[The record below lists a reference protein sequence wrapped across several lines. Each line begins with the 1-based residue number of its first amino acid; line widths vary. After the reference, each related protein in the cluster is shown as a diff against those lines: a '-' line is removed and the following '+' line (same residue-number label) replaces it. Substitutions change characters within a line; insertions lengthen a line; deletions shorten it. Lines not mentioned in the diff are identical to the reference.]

1 MHFYVKKVVTNKE
14 ESCILYKNRLPLLWE
29 VNAKKG
35 RLDMRKKILSA
46 ALALIMLLAL
56 VPTAVFAATAEP
68 NVTVSKT
75 ATEVEGMVNAW
86 DVELKVTAK
95 PDTTAGSANDVVLV
109 IDNSNSMYIENI
121 PTGEIE
127 WDWLWPT
134 EVMINRMTIAKMAAK
149 QFVDQI
155 LVEGGNSRVAVVV
168 FGSGIAATKDF
179 TNNKAEL
186 KAFIDDIYKNMNQ
199 DSGGTN
205 IQTGINKAAEM
216 LSNSTNQ
223 KNIVLL
229 ADGEPT
235 YYYDGNER
243 KGDGGSCDN
252 ETKKAT
258 IAAAAA
264 AKEKNTLYTVAFAAG
279 KLGTEIMNT
288 CATSPKT
295 AFTVDE
301 EKDVAKLDDVF
312 SEIAGS
318 ITTSC
323 KDASVTDV
331 MGDGFVVVG
340 DVSTANG
347 TAEVSEDGKTINWTI
362 GDVTEAEVDKDGK
375 PTGNYVATL
384 TYTVNLDEGIYEAV
398 PGENGLYAVNKS
410 AVLSYNNGAK
420 ETFEVPEVYVT
431 ALYMA
436 KLLANE
442 ESGVF
447 DVVVTN
453 ENSGEEWGTATLN
466 AIAVTDDMTEDQL
479 LAAVAENMLVVMET
493 VPAGSYVAEEIVD
506 AADYNVAYY
515 VTNLADLE
523 DNGENLMESNTFSMV
538 NGEDVVVIV
547 ANEKILSVP
556 EVVSI
561 NVTKLWK
568 GDTEADRP
576 ESITVDVLAD
586 GEVVESMELT
596 AADNWTGSLLDMPA
610 YANGKAIVYTVEE
623 RAVEGYTAAY
633 STDANGGLV
642 ITNTLV
648 PAPIVDPGAN
658 VDPEPTP
665 TPQTGDSANMVLYIV
680 LAVMAMAGVCAMV
693 FVPKK
698 HGKRSA

>member
-1 MHFYVKKVVTNKE
+1 
-14 ESCILYKNRLPLLWE
+14 
-29 VNAKKG
+29 
-35 RLDMRKKILSA
+35 MRKKILSA
-46 ALALIMLLAL
+46 VLALVMLLAL

-75 ATEVEGMVNAW
+75 ATAVEGMVNAW

-95 PDTTAGSANDVVLV
+95 PDT
-109 IDNSNSMYIENI
+109 
-121 PTGEIE
+121 
-127 WDWLWPT
+127 
-134 EVMINRMTIAKMAAK
+134 
-149 QFVDQI
+149 
-155 LVEGGNSRVAVVV
+155 
-168 FGSGIAATKDF
+168 
-179 TNNKAEL
+179 
-186 KAFIDDIYKNMNQ
+186 
-199 DSGGTN
+199 
-205 IQTGINKAAEM
+205 
-216 LSNSTNQ
+216 
-223 KNIVLL
+223 
-229 ADGEPT
+229 
-235 YYYDGNER
+235 
-243 KGDGGSCDN
+243 
-252 ETKKAT
+252 
-258 IAAAAA
+258 
-264 AKEKNTLYTVAFAAG
+264 
-279 KLGTEIMNT
+279 
-288 CATSPKT
+288 
-295 AFTVDE
+295 
-301 EKDVAKLDDVF
+301 
-312 SEIAGS
+312 IAGS

-362 GDVTEAEVDKDGK
+362 GDVTEAEVDMDGK

-398 PGENGLYAVNKS
+398 PSENGLYAVNKS

-453 ENSGEEWGTATLN
+453 ENSREEWGTATLN

-479 LAAVAENMLVVMET
+479 LDAVAENMLVVMET

-506 AADYNVAYY
+506 VADYNVAYY

-576 ESITVDVLAD
+576 ESIMVDVLAD

-665 TPQTGDSANMVLYIV
+665 TPQTGDSSNMVLYIV

-698 HGKRSA
+698 KRG

>member
-1 MHFYVKKVVTNKE
+1 
-14 ESCILYKNRLPLLWE
+14 
-29 VNAKKG
+29 
-35 RLDMRKKILSA
+35 MRKKILSA
-46 ALALIMLLAL
+46 VLALVMLLAL

-75 ATEVEGMVNAW
+75 ATAVEGMVNAW

-95 PDTTAGSANDVVLV
+95 PDT
-109 IDNSNSMYIENI
+109 
-121 PTGEIE
+121 
-127 WDWLWPT
+127 
-134 EVMINRMTIAKMAAK
+134 
-149 QFVDQI
+149 
-155 LVEGGNSRVAVVV
+155 
-168 FGSGIAATKDF
+168 
-179 TNNKAEL
+179 
-186 KAFIDDIYKNMNQ
+186 
-199 DSGGTN
+199 
-205 IQTGINKAAEM
+205 
-216 LSNSTNQ
+216 
-223 KNIVLL
+223 
-229 ADGEPT
+229 
-235 YYYDGNER
+235 
-243 KGDGGSCDN
+243 
-252 ETKKAT
+252 
-258 IAAAAA
+258 
-264 AKEKNTLYTVAFAAG
+264 
-279 KLGTEIMNT
+279 
-288 CATSPKT
+288 
-295 AFTVDE
+295 
-301 EKDVAKLDDVF
+301 
-312 SEIAGS
+312 IAGS

-340 DVSTANG
+340 DVPTANG

-362 GDVTEAEVDKDGK
+362 GDVTEAEVDQDGK

-398 PGENGLYAVNKS
+398 PSENGLYAVNKS

>member
-1 MHFYVKKVVTNKE
+1 
-14 ESCILYKNRLPLLWE
+14 
-29 VNAKKG
+29 
-35 RLDMRKKILSA
+35 MRKKILSA
-46 ALALIMLLAL
+46 VLALVMLLAL

-75 ATEVEGMVNAW
+75 ATAVEGMVNAW

-95 PDTTAGSANDVVLV
+95 PDT
-109 IDNSNSMYIENI
+109 
-121 PTGEIE
+121 
-127 WDWLWPT
+127 
-134 EVMINRMTIAKMAAK
+134 
-149 QFVDQI
+149 
-155 LVEGGNSRVAVVV
+155 
-168 FGSGIAATKDF
+168 
-179 TNNKAEL
+179 
-186 KAFIDDIYKNMNQ
+186 
-199 DSGGTN
+199 
-205 IQTGINKAAEM
+205 
-216 LSNSTNQ
+216 
-223 KNIVLL
+223 
-229 ADGEPT
+229 
-235 YYYDGNER
+235 
-243 KGDGGSCDN
+243 
-252 ETKKAT
+252 
-258 IAAAAA
+258 
-264 AKEKNTLYTVAFAAG
+264 
-279 KLGTEIMNT
+279 
-288 CATSPKT
+288 
-295 AFTVDE
+295 
-301 EKDVAKLDDVF
+301 
-312 SEIAGS
+312 IAGS

-362 GDVTEAEVDKDGK
+362 GDVTEAEVDQDGK

-398 PGENGLYAVNKS
+398 PSENGLYAVNKS

-442 ESGVF
+442 EKGIF

-453 ENSGEEWGTATLN
+453 ENTGEEWGTASLN
-466 AIAVTDDMTEDQL
+466 AIAVTEDMTEEQL
-479 LAAVAENMLVVMET
+479 LAAVAENMLVIMET

-515 VTNLADLE
+515 VMNPSALE
-523 DNGENLMESNTFSMV
+523 NNDGNLMESNTFSMV

-556 EVVSI
+556 EVVNI
-561 NVTKLWK
+561 YVTKFWK

-576 ESITVDVLAD
+576 ESITVNVLAD
-586 GEVVESMELT
+586 GKVVESMELT
-596 AADNWTGSLLDMPA
+596 AADNWAGSLLDMPA

-623 RAVEGYTAAY
+623 KAVEGYTAAY
-633 STDANGGLV
+633 STDANGGLI

-648 PAPIVDPGAN
+648 PAPTVDPGSN
-658 VDPEPTP
+658 VDPEPAP
-665 TPQTGDSANMVLYIV
+665 TPQTGDSSNMVLYIV
-680 LAVMAMAGVCAMV
+680 LAVMAMAGVCTMV

>member
-1 MHFYVKKVVTNKE
+1 
-14 ESCILYKNRLPLLWE
+14 
-29 VNAKKG
+29 
-35 RLDMRKKILSA
+35 MRKKILSA
-46 ALALIMLLAL
+46 VLALVMLLAL

-75 ATEVEGMVNAW
+75 ATAVEGMVNAW

-95 PDTTAGSANDVVLV
+95 PDT
-109 IDNSNSMYIENI
+109 
-121 PTGEIE
+121 
-127 WDWLWPT
+127 
-134 EVMINRMTIAKMAAK
+134 
-149 QFVDQI
+149 
-155 LVEGGNSRVAVVV
+155 
-168 FGSGIAATKDF
+168 
-179 TNNKAEL
+179 
-186 KAFIDDIYKNMNQ
+186 
-199 DSGGTN
+199 
-205 IQTGINKAAEM
+205 
-216 LSNSTNQ
+216 
-223 KNIVLL
+223 
-229 ADGEPT
+229 
-235 YYYDGNER
+235 
-243 KGDGGSCDN
+243 
-252 ETKKAT
+252 
-258 IAAAAA
+258 
-264 AKEKNTLYTVAFAAG
+264 
-279 KLGTEIMNT
+279 
-288 CATSPKT
+288 
-295 AFTVDE
+295 
-301 EKDVAKLDDVF
+301 
-312 SEIAGS
+312 IAGS

-398 PGENGLYAVNKS
+398 PSENGLYAVNKS

-479 LAAVAENMLVVMET
+479 LDAVAENMLVVMET

-506 AADYNVAYY
+506 VADYNVAYY

-576 ESITVDVLAD
+576 ESIMVDVLAD

-665 TPQTGDSANMVLYIV
+665 TPQTGDSSNMVLYIV

-698 HGKRSA
+698 KRG

>member
-1 MHFYVKKVVTNKE
+1 
-14 ESCILYKNRLPLLWE
+14 
-29 VNAKKG
+29 
-35 RLDMRKKILSA
+35 MRKKILSA

-109 IDNSNSMYIENI
+109 IDNSNSMYQKTIS
-121 PTGEIE
+121 TGEIVWE
-127 WDWLWPT
+127 WWWPT
-134 EVMINRMTIAKMAAK
+134 EEKIDRMTVAKMAAK

-179 TNNKAEL
+179 TNNKADL
-186 KAFIDDIYKNMNQ
+186 KEFIENISQ
-199 DSGGTN
+199 DYNNGGTN
-205 IQTGINKAAEM
+205 IQTGINKAADL
-216 LSNSTNQ
+216 LSNSTNH

-235 YYYDGNER
+235 YYYDGNELKG
-243 KGDGGSCDN
+243 KGDKCD
-252 ETKKAT
+252 EATKQAT

-295 AFTVDE
+295 AFAVDE

-362 GDVTEAEVDKDGK
+362 GDVTEAEVDQDGK

-479 LAAVAENMLVVMET
+479 LAAVAENMLVIMET

-515 VTNLADLE
+515 VMNPSALE
-523 DNGENLMESNTFSMV
+523 NNDGNLMESNTFSMV

-556 EVVSI
+556 EVVNI
-561 NVTKLWK
+561 YVTKFWK

-576 ESITVDVLAD
+576 ESITVNVLAD
-586 GEVVESMELT
+586 GKVVESMELT
-596 AADNWTGSLLDMPA
+596 AADNWAGSLLDMPA

-623 RAVEGYTAAY
+623 KAVEGYTAAY
-633 STDANGGLV
+633 STDANGGLI

-648 PAPIVDPGAN
+648 PAPTVDPGSN
-658 VDPEPTP
+658 VDPEPAP
-665 TPQTGDSANMVLYIV
+665 TPQTGDSSNMVLYIV

>member
-1 MHFYVKKVVTNKE
+1 
-14 ESCILYKNRLPLLWE
+14 
-29 VNAKKG
+29 
-35 RLDMRKKILSA
+35 MRKKILSA
-46 ALALIMLLAL
+46 VLALVMLLAL

-75 ATEVEGMVNAW
+75 ATAVEGMVNAW

-95 PDTTAGSANDVVLV
+95 PDT
-109 IDNSNSMYIENI
+109 
-121 PTGEIE
+121 
-127 WDWLWPT
+127 
-134 EVMINRMTIAKMAAK
+134 
-149 QFVDQI
+149 
-155 LVEGGNSRVAVVV
+155 
-168 FGSGIAATKDF
+168 
-179 TNNKAEL
+179 
-186 KAFIDDIYKNMNQ
+186 
-199 DSGGTN
+199 
-205 IQTGINKAAEM
+205 
-216 LSNSTNQ
+216 
-223 KNIVLL
+223 
-229 ADGEPT
+229 
-235 YYYDGNER
+235 
-243 KGDGGSCDN
+243 
-252 ETKKAT
+252 
-258 IAAAAA
+258 
-264 AKEKNTLYTVAFAAG
+264 
-279 KLGTEIMNT
+279 
-288 CATSPKT
+288 
-295 AFTVDE
+295 
-301 EKDVAKLDDVF
+301 
-312 SEIAGS
+312 IAGS

-362 GDVTEAEVDKDGK
+362 GDVTEAEVDMDGK

-398 PGENGLYAVNKS
+398 PSENGLYAVNKS

-479 LAAVAENMLVVMET
+479 LDAVAENMLVVMET

-506 AADYNVAYY
+506 VADYNVAYY

-576 ESITVDVLAD
+576 ESIMVDVLAD

-665 TPQTGDSANMVLYIV
+665 TPQTGDSSNMVLYIV

-698 HGKRSA
+698 KRG

>member
-109 IDNSNSMYIENI
+109 IDNSNSMYQKTI

-127 WDWLWPT
+127 WDWWWPT
-134 EVMINRMTIAKMAAK
+134 EVMIDRMTIAKMAAEK
-149 QFVDQI
+149 FIDQI
-155 LVEGGNSRVAVVV
+155 LVEGGNSRVAIVV
-168 FGSGIAATKDF
+168 FGSGIAATKGF
-179 TNNKAEL
+179 TNNKADL
-186 KAFIDDIYKNMNQ
+186 KEFIENISQ
-199 DSGGTN
+199 DYNNGGTN
-205 IQTGINKAAEM
+205 IQTGINKAADL
-216 LSNSTNQ
+216 LSNSTNH

-235 YYYDGNER
+235 YYYDGNELKG
-243 KGDGGSCDN
+243 KGDKCD
-252 ETKKAT
+252 EATKQAT

-264 AKEKNTLYTVAFAAG
+264 AKEENTLYTVAFDAG
-279 KLGTEIMNT
+279 KLGTEIMKT
-288 CATSPKT
+288 CATSSKT
-295 AFTVDE
+295 AFAVNE
-301 EKDVAKLDDVF
+301 EKDVAKLTNVF

-323 KDASVTDV
+323 KNASVTDV

-340 DVSTANG
+340 DVSTDNG
-347 TAEVSEDGKTINWTI
+347 TAVVSEDGKTINWTI
-362 GDVTEAEVDKDGK
+362 GDVVEAEVDQDGK

-398 PGENGLYAVNKS
+398 PNENGLYAVNKS
-410 AVLSYNNGAK
+410 AVLSYNNGA
-420 ETFEVPEVYVT
+420 EEVFEVPEVYVT

-442 ESGVF
+442 EKGIF

-453 ENSGEEWGTATLN
+453 ENTGEEWGTASLN
-466 AIAVTDDMTEDQL
+466 AIAVTEDMTEEQL
-479 LAAVAENMLVVMET
+479 LAAVAENMLVIMET

-515 VTNLADLE
+515 VMNPSALE
-523 DNGENLMESNTFSMV
+523 NNDGNLMESNTFSMV

-556 EVVSI
+556 EVVNI
-561 NVTKLWK
+561 YVTKFWK

-576 ESITVDVLAD
+576 ESITVNVLAD
-586 GEVVESMELT
+586 GKVVESMELT
-596 AADNWTGSLLDMPA
+596 AADNWAGSLLDMPA

-623 RAVEGYTAAY
+623 KAVEGYTAAY
-633 STDANGGLV
+633 STDANGGLI

-648 PAPIVDPGAN
+648 PAPTVDPGSN
-658 VDPEPTP
+658 VDPEPAP
-665 TPQTGDSANMVLYIV
+665 APQTGDSSNMVLYIV

>member
-29 VNAKKG
+29 VNARKG

-46 ALALIMLLAL
+46 ALALVMLLAL

-109 IDNSNSMYIENI
+109 IDNSNSMYQKTI

-127 WDWLWPT
+127 WDWWWPT
-134 EVMINRMTIAKMAAK
+134 EVMIDRMTIAKMAAEK
-149 QFVDQI
+149 FIDQI
-155 LVEGGNSRVAVVV
+155 LVEGGNSRVAIVV
-168 FGSGIAATKDF
+168 FGSGIAATKGF
-179 TNNKAEL
+179 TNNKADL
-186 KAFIDDIYKNMNQ
+186 KEFIENISQ
-199 DSGGTN
+199 DYNNGGTN
-205 IQTGINKAAEM
+205 IQTGINKAADL
-216 LSNSTNQ
+216 LSNSTNH

-235 YYYDGNER
+235 YYYDGNELKG
-243 KGDGGSCDN
+243 KGDKCD
-252 ETKKAT
+252 EATKQAT

-264 AKEKNTLYTVAFAAG
+264 AKEENTLYTVAFDAG
-279 KLGTEIMNT
+279 KLGTEIMKT
-288 CATSPKT
+288 CATSSKT
-295 AFTVDE
+295 AFAVNE

-576 ESITVDVLAD
+576 ESIMVDVLAD
-586 GEVVESMELT
+586 GGVVESMELT

-680 LAVMAMAGVCAMV
+680 LAVMAMAGVCAVV